1 MQQKASLEFP
11 KRGTACNCRKFSANT
26 PMPSLQCF
34 LNFSLCGKMN
44 LSSKAGEL
52 RYLYID
58 LIDIYLIQKVRFT
71 QLSEVIIVNN

>member
-1 MQQKASLEFP
+1 
-11 KRGTACNCRKFSANT
+11 
-26 PMPSLQCF
+26 
-34 LNFSLCGKMN
+34 MN